1 MSASRRRTGA
11 GSTWSPP
18 EKSPQIAIA
27 LVAIVALE
35 AVFAAMARLGDLSIH
50 IPEFMALA
58 LGGGVLYF
66 IALYALEHTRDNR
79 AVLWLVL
86 LGALAFRLTLFP
98 QPPSLS
104 TDLYRYRWDGMVQ
117 NEGWNPYAV
126 APTDPRLAPLRA
138 PGQPAAAGWYVM
150 PVPEIPTMY
159 PPLSML
165 IFRATWR
172 LLPGP
177 VGFKLPF
184 LLADLAVAA
193 MLAGW
198 IRSTGGRNYQVA
210 IYAWNP
216 LVVVEFASSGHNDA
230 LAIAGVVA
238 TLMIIRRFPAMST
251 LTLTAGALAKAFP
264 ATLLPLAFVRVGW
277 PSSATNPVA
286 TAGKPADP
294 VRTSK
299 AALPAVAGFQ
309 AKAGWPAAGGCAA
322 LAAACVWPYW
332 RAWREFLGMLQ
343 YYQFIFRGYH
353 SSIYP
358 ALLWLTGSHEVAAG
372 VGEGVVI
379 GLALWLAFRRAD
391 PTRAAFL
398 LIGTVL
404 LFAPNGYSWYFTWI
418 VPLLCFY
425 PSPAWLLLTILEF
438 LSYKIFINYRAFGM
452 WQFDPFFQ
460 WLCYAPFYAL
470 LGWEFLR
477 KKSNADSAIA
487 TR

>member
-1 MSASRRRTGA
+1 VPSIIFASVLPLIQPSR
-11 GSTWSPP
+11 PP
-18 EKSPQIAIA
+18 TATALPGVEKTSRKSPQFLLA
-27 LVAIVALE
+27 LVAMVALE
-35 AVFAAMARLGDLSIH
+35 AVFAAMARLGDLSVH

-66 IALYALEHTRDNR
+66 IALYGLEHTPDDR

-86 LGALAFRLTLFP
+86 LGGLAFRLTLFP
-98 QPPSLS
+98 HPPSLS
-104 TDLYRYRWDGMVQ
+104 TDLYRYRWDGHVQ
-117 NEGWNPYAV
+117 SAGWNPYAV
-126 APTDPRLAPLRA
+126 APTDPRLAPLRDYA
-138 PGQPAAAGWYVM
+138 WTVM

-159 PPLSML
+159 PPLSQMV
-165 IFRATWR
+165 FRATWR
-172 LLPGP
+172 LLPDPAGAGSTWSALP
-177 VGFKLPF
+177 IIGFKLPF

-198 IRSTGGRNYQVA
+198 IRSTGGRTYQAA

-238 TLMIIRRFPAMST
+238 SLLIIRRSAALST

-264 ATLLPLAFVRVGW
+264 VVLLPLALFR
-277 PSSATNPVA
+277 
-286 TAGKPADP
+286 
-294 VRTSK
+294 
-299 AALPAVAGFQ
+299 
-309 AKAGWPAAGGCAA
+309 AGWPGKLRAWLAAGGCAA
-322 LAAACVWPYW
+322 LAAACAWPY
-332 RAWREFLGMLQ
+332 RHGWREFLAMLRA
-343 YYQFIFRGYH
+343 YQLIFRNYH

-358 ALLWLTGSHEVAAG
+358 VLLWLTGGSNEIAAG

-379 GLALWLAFRRAD
+379 GLAVWLAIRRVE

-398 LIGTVL
+398 LIGTLL

-418 VPLLCFY
+418 VPLLCFF

-438 LSYKIFINYRAFGM
+438 LSYKIFIDYRALGV
-452 WQFDPFFQ
+452 WHFDPLFQ
-460 WLCYAPFYAL
+460 WMCYAPFYAL

-477 KKSNADSAIA
+477 RGNTSGASKKTEVIQP
-487 TR
+487 

>member
-1 MSASRRRTGA
+1 MSAAARRF
-11 GSTWSPP
+11 
-18 EKSPQIAIA
+18 EPQILLA

-35 AVFAAMARLGDLSIH
+35 AVFAAMARLGDLSVH

-58 LGGGVLYF
+58 LSAGVLYF

-98 QPPSLS
+98 HPPSLS
-104 TDLYRYRWDGMVQ
+104 TDLHRYRWDGHVQ

-126 APTDPRLAPLRA
+126 APTDARLTPLRD
-138 PGQPAAAGWYVM
+138 PGWYVM

-172 LLPGP
+172 LLPDP

-230 LAIAGVVA
+230 FAIAAVVA
-238 TLMIIRRFPAMST
+238 TLLIIRRFPAMST

-264 ATLLPLAFVRVGW
+264 AALLPMAFCR
-277 PSSATNPVA
+277 
-286 TAGKPADP
+286 
-294 VRTSK
+294 
-299 AALPAVAGFQ
+299 
-309 AKAGWPAAGGCAA
+309 AGWPRKLRGWLAGGSCIA
-322 LAAACVWPYW
+322 LAALCVWPY
-332 RAWREFLGMLQ
+332 RHGWREFLGMLK
-343 YYQFIFRGYH
+343 YYQFIFRNYH

-358 ALLWLTGSHEVAAG
+358 VLLWFSGSHVIAAG
-372 VGEGVVI
+372 IGEGAVV
-379 GLALWLAFRRAD
+379 GLAVWVALRRVD

-398 LIGTVL
+398 MIGAVL
-404 LFAPNGYSWYFTWI
+404 LFAPNGYPWYFTWI

-438 LSYKIFINYRAFGM
+438 LSYKIFINYRALGV
-452 WQFDPFFQ
+452 WHFDSLFQ
-460 WLCYAPFYAL
+460 WLCYTPFYIL
-470 LGWEFLR
+470 LLWEFVR
-477 KKSNADSAIA
+477 KRPKELEIIA
-487 TR
+487 TK

>member
-1 MSASRRRTGA
+1 
-11 GSTWSPP
+11 
-18 EKSPQIAIA
+18 
-27 LVAIVALE
+27 
-35 AVFAAMARLGDLSIH
+35 MARLGDLSIH

-66 IALYALEHTRDNR
+66 IALYALEHTRDQR

-104 TDLYRYRWDGMVQ
+104 TDLHRYRWDGHVQ
-117 NEGWNPYAV
+117 NEGWNPYAI
-126 APTDPRLAPLRA
+126 APTDPRLAPLRD
-138 PGQPAAAGWYVM
+138 PGWYVM

-165 IFRATWR
+165 VFRATWR

-193 MLAGW
+193 ILAGW

-216 LVVVEFASSGHNDA
+216 LVVVEFASSGHNDG

-238 TLMIIRRFPAMST
+238 TLLIIRRFPALST

-264 ATLLPLAFVRVGW
+264 ALLLPLAFVR
-277 PSSATNPVA
+277 
-286 TAGKPADP
+286 
-294 VRTSK
+294 
-299 AALPAVAGFQ
+299 AGFPTEAGLQ
-309 AKAGWPAAGGCAA
+309 TKAGWTGKLRAGIAAAGCAA
-322 LAAACVWPYW
+322 LVAVCAWPY
-332 RAWREFLGMLQ
+332 RHGWREFLKMLRV
-343 YYQFIFRGYH
+343 YRVIFRNYH

-358 ALLWLTGSHEVAAG
+358 ALLWFTGWHAIAAG

-379 GLALWLAFRRAD
+379 GLALWLAVRRAE

-398 LIGTVL
+398 LIGSLL
-404 LFAPNGYSWYFTWI
+404 LFAPNGYPWYFTWI

-425 PSPAWLLLTILEF
+425 PSPAWLLLTVLEF
-438 LSYKIFINYRAFGM
+438 LSYKIFINYRALGV

-470 LGWEFLR
+470 LAWEFLR
-477 KKSNADSAIA
+477 KKPRSDPQ
-487 TR
+487 R

>member
-1 MSASRRRTGA
+1 VQLLNSLRRH
-11 GSTWSPP
+11 P
-18 EKSPQIAIA
+18 EPQIVIA
-27 LVAIVALE
+27 VVAIVALE

-58 LGGGVLYF
+58 LGGGALYF
-66 IALYALEHTRDNR
+66 VFLYALEHTPDRR

-86 LGALAFRLTLFP
+86 LGGLAFRLTLFP

-104 TDLYRYRWDGMVQ
+104 TDLHRYRWDGHVQ

-126 APTDPRLAPLRA
+126 APTDPRLVPLRD
-138 PGQPAAAGWYVM
+138 PGWYVM

-159 PPLSML
+159 PPLAQL

-172 LLPGP
+172 FLPGP

-198 IRSTGGRNYQVA
+198 LRSTGGRNYQIA

-216 LVVVEFASSGHNDA
+216 LVIVEFASSGHNDA

-238 TLMIIRRFPAMST
+238 TLLIIRRFPALST

-264 ATLLPLAFVRVGW
+264 ATLLPM
-277 PSSATNPVA
+277 
-286 TAGKPADP
+286 
-294 VRTSK
+294 
-299 AALPAVAGFQ
+299 ALFR
-309 AKAGWPAAGGCAA
+309 AGWPGKLRGWLAAGSCG
-322 LAAACVWPYW
+322 LLVAACTWPYW
-332 RAWREFLGMLQ
+332 RAWREFLAMMK

-358 ALLWLTGSHEVAAG
+358 VLFWLSGSHEVAAG
-372 VGEGVVI
+372 IGEGVVL
-379 GLALWLAFRRAD
+379 GLALWLAFRRVD

-398 LIGTVL
+398 MIGTVL

-418 VPLLCFY
+418 VPLLCFF

-438 LSYKIFINYRAFGM
+438 LSYKIFINYRAFGT
-452 WQFDPFFQ
+452 WRFDPLFQ

-477 KKSNADSAIA
+477 KKKPNETAQLRADEIP
-487 TR
+487 

>member
-1 MSASRRRTGA
+1 VLPLTQPSRPPTATGLP
-11 GSTWSPP
+11 GVEKTSR
-18 EKSPQIAIA
+18 KSPQFLIA
-27 LVAIVALE
+27 LVAMLALE

-66 IALYALEHTRDNR
+66 VALYGLEHTRDDR

-86 LGALAFRLTLFP
+86 LGGLAFRLTLFP
-98 QPPSLS
+98 HPPSLS
-104 TDLYRYRWDGMVQ
+104 TDLYRYRWDGHVQ
-117 NEGWNPYAV
+117 SAGWNPYAV
-126 APTDPRLAPLRA
+126 APTDPRLAPLRDY
-138 PGQPAAAGWYVM
+138 GWTVM

-159 PPLSML
+159 PPLAQMV
-165 IFRATWR
+165 FRATWR
-172 LLPGP
+172 LLPDP
-177 VGFKLPF
+177 VWYKLPF
-184 LLADLAVAA
+184 LLADLAAAA

-198 IRSTGGRNYQVA
+198 IRSIGGRTYQAA

-238 TLMIIRRFPAMST
+238 SLLIIRRSAALST

-264 ATLLPLAFVRVGW
+264 VLLLPLALFR
-277 PSSATNPVA
+277 
-286 TAGKPADP
+286 
-294 VRTSK
+294 
-299 AALPAVAGFQ
+299 
-309 AKAGWPAAGGCAA
+309 AGWPGKLRAWLAAGGCAV
-322 LAAACVWPYW
+322 LAAACAWPY
-332 RAWREFLGMLQ
+332 RHGWREFLAMLHA
-343 YYQFIFRGYH
+343 YQLIFRNYH

-358 ALLWLTGSHEVAAG
+358 VLLWLTGGSNEIAAG

-379 GLALWLAFRRAD
+379 GLALWLAIRRAE

-398 LIGTVL
+398 LIGTLL

-418 VPLLCFY
+418 VPLLCFF

-438 LSYKIFINYRAFGM
+438 LSYKIFIDYRALGV
-452 WQFDPFFQ
+452 WHFDPLFQ

-477 KKSNADSAIA
+477 GTGDDSSRGTDPQHSLADQ
-487 TR
+487 

>member
-1 MSASRRRTGA
+1 MQLLNAFPDRRIA
-11 GSTWSPP
+11 
-18 EKSPQIAIA
+18 PQILIA
-27 LVAIVALE
+27 VVAIVALE
-35 AVFAAMARLGDLSIH
+35 AVFVAMARLGDLSIH

-66 IALYALEHTRDNR
+66 IFLYALEHTPDRR

-86 LGALAFRLTLFP
+86 LGGLAFRLTLFP

-104 TDLYRYRWDGMVQ
+104 TDLHRYRWDGHVQ

-126 APTDPRLAPLRA
+126 APTDPRLAPLRD
-138 PGQPAAAGWYVM
+138 PGWYVM

-159 PPLSML
+159 PPLSQL
-165 IFRATWR
+165 VFRVTWR
-172 LLPGP
+172 FLPGP

-198 IRSTGGRNYQVA
+198 IRSTGGRNYQIA

-216 LVVVEFASSGHNDA
+216 LVIVEFASSGHNDA
-230 LAIAGVVA
+230 LAIAAVVA
-238 TLMIIRRFPAMST
+238 TLLIIRRFPALST

-264 ATLLPLAFVRVGW
+264 ATLLPMALVR
-277 PSSATNPVA
+277 
-286 TAGKPADP
+286 
-294 VRTSK
+294 
-299 AALPAVAGFQ
+299 
-309 AKAGWPAAGGCAA
+309 AGWPGKLRGWLAAGGCAL
-322 LAAACVWPYW
+322 LAAVCTWPYW
-332 RAWREFLGMLQ
+332 RAWREFLAMMK
-343 YYQFIFRGYH
+343 YYRFIFRGYH

-358 ALLWLTGSHEVAAG
+358 VLFWLTSSHEVAAG
-372 VGEGVVI
+372 IGEGVVI
-379 GLALWLAFRRAD
+379 GLALWLAFRRVD

-398 LIGTVL
+398 MIGTIL

-438 LSYKIFINYRAFGM
+438 LSYKIFLNYRALGV
-452 WQFDPFFQ
+452 WKFDPLFQ

-477 KKSNADSAIA
+477 KDNAPKRLDNVDG
-487 TR
+487 

>member
-1 MSASRRRTGA
+1 
-11 GSTWSPP
+11 
-18 EKSPQIAIA
+18 
-27 LVAIVALE
+27 
-35 AVFAAMARLGDLSIH
+35 MARLGDLSIH
-50 IPEFMALA
+50 IPKFMALA

-66 IALYALEHTRDNR
+66 IFLYALEHTPDRR

-86 LGALAFRLTLFP
+86 LGGLAFRLTLFP

-104 TDLYRYRWDGMVQ
+104 TDLHRYRWDGHVQ

-126 APTDPRLAPLRA
+126 APTDPRLAPLRD
-138 PGQPAAAGWYVM
+138 PGWYVM

-159 PPLSML
+159 PPLAQL
-165 IFRATWR
+165 VFRATWR
-172 LLPGP
+172 FLPGQ

-198 IRSTGGRNYQVA
+198 IRSTGGRNYQIA

-216 LVVVEFASSGHNDA
+216 LVIVEFASSGHNDA

-238 TLMIIRRFPAMST
+238 TLLIIRRFPALST

-264 ATLLPLAFVRVGW
+264 ATLLPM
-277 PSSATNPVA
+277 
-286 TAGKPADP
+286 
-294 VRTSK
+294 
-299 AALPAVAGFQ
+299 ALFR
-309 AKAGWPAAGGCAA
+309 AGWPGKLRGWLAAGGCA
-322 LAAACVWPYW
+322 LLVAACTWPYW
-332 RAWREFLGMLQ
+332 RAWREFLAMMK
-343 YYQFIFRGYH
+343 YYDRIFRGYH

-358 ALLWLTGSHEVAAG
+358 VLFWLSGSHEVAAG
-372 VGEGVVI
+372 IGEGVVL
-379 GLALWLAFRRAD
+379 GLSLWLAFRRVD

-398 LIGTVL
+398 MIGTVL

-438 LSYKIFINYRAFGM
+438 LSYKIFINYRAFGI
-452 WQFDPFFQ
+452 WHFDLFFQ
-460 WLCYAPFYAL
+460 WLCYTPFYAL
-470 LGWEFLR
+470 LSWEFLR
-477 KKSNADSAIA
+477 KKQKADQVTSKQ
-487 TR
+487 

>member
-1 MSASRRRTGA
+1 LNSLRRRL
-11 GSTWSPP
+11 
-18 EKSPQIAIA
+18 EPQILIA
-27 LVAIVALE
+27 VVAIVALE
-35 AVFAAMARLGDLSIH
+35 TVFAAMARLGDLSIH

-66 IALYALEHTRDNR
+66 IALYALEHTPDRR

-86 LGALAFRLTLFP
+86 LGGLAFRLTLFP

-104 TDLYRYRWDGMVQ
+104 TDLHRYRWDGHVQ

-126 APTDPRLAPLRA
+126 APTDPRLAPLRD
-138 PGQPAAAGWYVM
+138 PGWYVM

-159 PPLSML
+159 PPLAQL
-165 IFRATWR
+165 VFRATWR
-172 LLPGP
+172 FLPGP

-198 IRSTGGRNYQVA
+198 LRSTGGRNYQIA

-216 LVVVEFASSGHNDA
+216 LVIVEFASSGHNDA

-238 TLMIIRRFPAMST
+238 TLLIIRRFPALST
-251 LTLTAGALAKAFP
+251 ITLTAGALAKAFP
-264 ATLLPLAFVRVGW
+264 ATLLPM
-277 PSSATNPVA
+277 
-286 TAGKPADP
+286 
-294 VRTSK
+294 
-299 AALPAVAGFQ
+299 ALFR
-309 AKAGWPAAGGCAA
+309 AGWPGKLRGW
-322 LAAACVWPYW
+322 LAAAGCALLVAACTWPYW
-332 RAWREFLGMLQ
+332 RAWREFLAMMK
-343 YYQFIFRGYH
+343 YYDRIFRGYH

-358 ALLWLTGSHEVAAG
+358 VLFWLSGSHEVAAG
-372 VGEGVVI
+372 IGEGVVL
-379 GLALWLAFRRAD
+379 GLSLWLAFRRVD

-398 LIGTVL
+398 MIGTVL

-438 LSYKIFINYRAFGM
+438 LSYKIFINYRAFGK
-452 WQFDPFFQ
+452 WHFDPLFQ

-470 LGWEFLR
+470 LGCEFLR
-477 KKSNADSAIA
+477 KNKPTETVQLAGDEY
-487 TR
+487 RHD